1 MGNDRDPGAARP
13 ATIARGADPPRG
25 EGAMMD
31 LAKMFHELRNPFA
44 AIHTAVS
51 LIGEISGSTP
61 LSAVRRQLQL
71 IQDAAERGVDL
82 LEEYERRAGSP
93 PDDRHAPPINQNG
106 A

>member
-1 MGNDRDPGAARP
+1 VTPS
-13 ATIARGADPPRG
+13 
-25 EGAMMD
+25 EVD
-31 LAKMFHELRNPFA
+31 LEKMFHELRNPFA

-61 LSAVRRQLQL
+61 LSAIRRQLQL

-82 LEEYERRAGSP
+82 LEGYERRAGGVP
-93 PDDRHAPPINQNG
+93 LNGGHAPPTHQDE